1 MLIMYIKNIYIYI
14 AMWICKH
21 VCVILN
27 KYIVNQKKKKI
38 VTKYLHKKNKQL
50 NNSKI
55 NKWKLYT
62 IKRNMFVKDMQRNEY
77 TKEKKMNKDKWLDY
91 ILIKYLNE

>member
-1 MLIMYIKNIYIYI
+1 M
-14 AMWICKH
+14 
-21 VCVILN
+21 
-27 KYIVNQKKKKI
+27 
-38 VTKYLHKKNKQL
+38 HKKNKQL

-91 ILIKYLNE
+91 ISIKYLNE